1 MSSFTLH
8 FRPWLF
14 ALALLIGIEA
24 AIYLMWRPH
33 PLDRTNFLQFSFGM
47 AETPQRLFM
56 YHKFRE
62 FQNSRPTLVQS
73 GDSSGFYG
81 IEPAVVMQHLPPGND
96 YLNMSC
102 CANLGFR
109 GYYNTFKF
117 MLEHNDSIKYIV
129 LHFTP
134 YTMPRPEMWDGD
146 GAALW
151 GAPEIRVFGDA
162 VYQEFLSFWRIFHLP
177 SMAWRREITDGL
189 YSIGW
194 TINQRDRPLLDNV
207 NYAEFLRVF
216 RQTKGWMKE
225 TDARVHVPPTECAIN
240 VPRFFDLR
248 SMRRKS
254 YLEEVLDAHAD
265 LARRHNVKLV
275 VAFQPVACTVGTGVL
290 NAEAR
295 KIVEEFGHANPD
307 VAIPFPLIET
317 WPSEFF
323 SVPAHIKS
331 EYTNLIGD
339 RLGKALASILAPK
352 EKILE

>member
-8 FRPWLF
+8 FRPWLI

-24 AIYLMWRPH
+24 AVHFAWRPH
-33 PLDRTNFLQFSFGM
+33 PLDRTNFLQFSFGTP
-47 AETPQRLFM
+47 ETPQRLFM
-56 YHKFRE
+56 FHKFRE
-62 FQNSRPTLVQS
+62 FESSRPTIVQS

-81 IEPAVVMQHLPPGND
+81 IEPAVVMRHLRPGND

-109 GYYNTFKF
+109 GYYNTFQF
-117 MLEHNDSIKYIV
+117 MLEKNDSIKYIV

-134 YTMPRPEMWDGD
+134 YTMPRPEMWDKD

-151 GAPEIRVFGDA
+151 GIPDIRVFGDA
-162 VYQEFLSFWRIFHLP
+162 VYQEFLSIWRIFHLP

-194 TINQRDRPLLDNV
+194 KFNRRDRPLLENV

-216 RQTKGWMKE
+216 KETKGWMKE
-225 TDARVHVPPTECAIN
+225 TDVRVHVPPTECVID
-240 VPRFFDLR
+240 VPKYFDVRALR
-248 SMRRKS
+248 HKS
-254 YLEEVLDAHAD
+254 YLEEVLDAHAK
-265 LARRHNVKLV
+265 LARQHSAKLV
-275 VAFQPVACTVGTGVL
+275 VAFQPVACTVGTGVH

-295 KIVEEFGHANPD
+295 QVVEEFGRANPD

-317 WPSEFF
+317 WPSEMF
-323 SVPAHIKS
+323 SVPAHIKA
-331 EYTNLIGD
+331 EHTDLIGN
-339 RLGKALASILAPK
+339 RLGEALS
-352 EKILE
+352 KIVAIQP